1 MIQTFV
7 LVFRRDSPQLCRLAC
22 GGDLSPFVGTLCG
35 EAFAGQRGF
44 DILALS
50 DPEGD
55 AMSTTGGLPDST
67 DRSHERSGVGE
78 TQARLI
84 RVGAVDDHPAL
95 LIGLKAALE
104 APPHRIRL
112 VGWATTVTGLLDQ
125 PVDFDVVM
133 LDLRLRD
140 GSRPGTNV
148 LRLKKLGVP
157 ILIYTEGASPLWVE
171 EAIAAGADGV
181 IRKDRSI
188 EVLAEALHTLA
199 AMGAFDSVEIA
210 RALDAVPDLG
220 PKLSE
225 REKQTLTLYASG
237 LPMKVVARQL
247 GIGIETAREY
257 LKRVKAKYRAS
268 DRAAYTRMDL
278 YRRAVEDG
286 YMDPAGSVGP

>member
-1 MIQTFV
+1 MPTSKGV
-7 LVFRRDSPQLCRLAC
+7 SDS
-22 GGDLSPFVGTLCG
+22 
-35 EAFAGQRGF
+35 
-44 DILALS
+44 S
-50 DPEGD
+50 DPALAPG
-55 AMSTTGGLPDST
+55 AAGPQ
-67 DRSHERSGVGE
+67 RPV
-78 TQARLI
+78 I
-84 RVGAVDDHPAL
+84 KVGAVDDHPAL

-104 APPHRIRL
+104 TPVHRIQMA
-112 VGWATTVTGLLDQ
+112 GWSTTVTGLLDQ
-125 PVDFDVVM
+125 PVEFDVVM

-157 ILIYTEGASPLWVE
+157 ILIYTEGAASLSVE

-199 AMGAFDSVEIA
+199 ARGAFESVEVA
-210 RALDAVPDLG
+210 RALDSVPGLA

-225 REKQTLTLYASG
+225 RERQTLTLYASG

-247 GIGIETAREY
+247 GIGVETAREY
-257 LKRVKAKYRAS
+257 LKRVKAKYSAS

-286 YMDPAGSVGP
+286 YMDRQGTFALPSE